1 MTKKITALIAAAVL
15 MLLIAPGCSKEEVD
29 ELNVYNWGEYISDG
43 SEGCLD
49 VNKAFEDYY
58 YETHGRR
65 LKLNYTTYAS
75 NEDMYNKIRSGGVSY
90 DVVVPSDYMIERM
103 INEGL
108 LLKLDFSNIPN
119 YKYIDETYKG
129 AYYDKNDEYS
139 VPYQCGYVGIIYNT
153 ALVEGEPDD
162 WDLLWGEEYKG
173 QILQFNNPRDAFG
186 TAMYRLGIDV
196 NTKSEA
202 EWREAKNSL
211 SEQKALVQSYVMD
224 EVFNK
229 MKNSSAA
236 VAPYYA
242 GDYFTM
248 YEDNEDLAFYYPKS
262 GTNIFVD
269 AMCIPTCAKNK
280 AIAEEYIN
288 FCLTEEIAVANAEY
302 TYYASPNV
310 LVSKNEEYIED
321 MSEIHENAVEIL
333 YPEGGIKSSYFE
345 NLDTDTQNLLNSLW
359 EELKIDN
366 AVELWV
372 YLFAGGIVVFILALL
387 FANAVRRKIN
397 ERYYI

>member
-1 MTKKITALIAAAVL
+1 MTKKITALMSAA
-15 MLLIAPGCSKEEVD
+15 LLFLLLLPGCGKSETDV
-29 ELNVYNWGEYISDG
+29 LNVYNWGEYISDG
-43 SEGCLD
+43 AEGSLD

-65 LKLNYTTYAS
+65 LKVNYTTYAS

-90 DVVVPSDYMIERM
+90 DVIVPSDYMIERM

-108 LLKLDFSNIPN
+108 LQKLDFSNIPN
-119 YKYIDETYKG
+119 YKYIDDKYKG

-153 ALVEGEPDD
+153 ALVDGEPDD
-162 WDLLWGEEYKG
+162 WDILWDEEYKG
-173 QILQFNNPRDAFG
+173 QILQFNNPRDAFS
-186 TAMYRLGIDV
+186 TAMFRLGIDV
-196 NTKSEA
+196 NTKNPD

-211 SEQKALVQSYVMD
+211 AEQKGLVQSYVMD

-236 VAPYYA
+236 AAPYYA

-248 YEDNEDLAFYYPKS
+248 YEDNKDLAFYYPKS

-280 AIAEEYIN
+280 EIAEEYIN
-288 FCLTEEIAVANAEY
+288 FFLSEEIAVANAEY
-302 TYYASPNV
+302 IYYASPNV
-310 LVSKNEEYIED
+310 LVSKNDEYIEC
-321 MSEIHENAVEIL
+321 MSELHENAVEIL

-366 AVELWV
+366 AVEPWV
-372 YLFAGGIVVFILALL
+372 YLFAGAIVIFFLALL
-387 FANAVRRKIN
+387 LTNRVKQKIN
-397 ERYYI
+397 ERYY